1 MQEKAFTALIS
12 QNSLLCHPARIQY
25 ASICKEIQFIDFND
39 LYEEMNFH
47 FDQDG
52 DIWHTNIRGSTKLM
66 NQLIEVLKRDY
77 HLSTSKPKKIESYET
92 ALDQLYNDT
101 MEKLLQSVDDIY
113 NYFDYIQES
122 GFTFAISYNG
132 TDGRS
137 FIREYENQMLN
148 SAGIQFDF
156 INDKDKDFIM
166 ITQNDQVLF
175 YEESNKAVK
184 EYPSKNASIK
194 FENNNI
200 IINGKQETSEDPG
213 LKIVII
219 DTQGRVLDSLYI
231 DYSMVFWLKNR

>member
-1 MQEKAFTALIS
+1 MELMDV
-12 QNSLLCHPARIQY
+12 LLLG
-25 ASICKEIQFIDFND
+25 N
-39 LYEEMNFH
+39 
-47 FDQDG
+47 
-52 DIWHTNIRGSTKLM
+52 
-66 NQLIEVLKRDY
+66 
-77 HLSTSKPKKIESYET
+77 
-92 ALDQLYNDT
+92 
-101 MEKLLQSVDDIY
+101 
-113 NYFDYIQES
+113 
-122 GFTFAISYNG
+122 
-132 TDGRS
+132 
-137 FIREYENQMLN
+137 
-148 SAGIQFDF
+148 IQFDF

-219 DTQGRVLDSLYI
+219 DTKGRVLDSLYI

>member
-1 MQEKAFTALIS
+1 
-12 QNSLLCHPARIQY
+12 
-25 ASICKEIQFIDFND
+25 
-39 LYEEMNFH
+39 
-47 FDQDG
+47 
-52 DIWHTNIRGSTKLM
+52 
-66 NQLIEVLKRDY
+66 
-77 HLSTSKPKKIESYET
+77 
-92 ALDQLYNDT
+92 

-137 FIREYENQMLN
+137 FIGEYENQMLN
-148 SAGIQFDF
+148 NAGIQFDF

-175 YEESNKAVK
+175 YEEGNKLVK
-184 EYPSKNASIK
+184 DYTLKNARIK

-231 DYSMVFWLKNR
+231 DYSMVFWLENR